1 MVWVNHY
8 KIGSFAI
15 LSSPHFGS
23 RLIATLRAPFRV
35 RRNKLPDAS
44 GKHAQLSCHMVGVSD
59 SLRPQ
64 PGRRETRENSTLGV
78 KRITAGRFSQFFRG
92 VEPSR
97 SEELLHA
104 ARVLLWVRWLGLIA
118 ALMEIHYRVDHGCL
132 SHVLNTF
139 YCLGFLAI
147 NGYVQWLIHR
157 RRTVR
162 PSWLLGLS
170 ALDLVMITFSTS
182 LSGGFNSPYF
192 ALYYFAV
199 AVFAY
204 VFTSPRLVL
213 PWTTLVVVIY
223 SALSFAVE
231 PGLDIAGKD
240 ERSLFYRVVALYAVS
255 AAVGI
260 IAGLE
265 RASGRKG
272 LERERELQRQRIE
285 LSQSIHDTTA
295 QWAYMIGLGV
305 EQAMELVD
313 ESQETLKARL
323 RLVAELSRS
332 AMWDLRHPIDGG
344 QIFRGEELGEVLEAH
359 AGTFTVITSVPAEL
373 VQHGREPPLS
383 TIARSLL
390 FSITHNALTDV
401 IRHAEARRVVI
412 VLDCTGDELRLSV
425 SDDGGGLPDDYET
438 RGHGFRNMRADA
450 GRMGGVLEVES
461 KGKGGGTIVTCV
473 VPYRNLRGGE

>member
-1 MVWVNHY
+1 MVCDRNPAA
-8 KIGSFAI
+8 GDT
-15 LSSPHFGS
+15 LESPVPSVMH
-23 RLIATLRAPFRV
+23 IAE
-35 RRNKLPDAS
+35 RRFL
-44 GKHAQLSCHMVGVSD
+44 
-59 SLRPQ
+59 
-64 PGRRETRENSTLGV
+64 
-78 KRITAGRFSQFFRG
+78 QFFRG
-92 VEPSR
+92 AERTGP
-97 SEELLHA
+97 EELLHA
-104 ARVLLWVRWLGLIA
+104 ARVLLWVRWFGLTA
-118 ALMEIHYRVDHGCL
+118 AFVEIHYRVDYGSL
-132 SHVLNTF
+132 SHILNTF
-139 YCLGFLAI
+139 YCLGFLGA
-147 NGYVQWLIHR
+147 NGYVQYLIWRRGTVKPVWLF
-157 RRTVR
+157 V
-162 PSWLLGLS
+162 LS
-170 ALDLVMITFSTS
+170 VLDLAAISFSTS

-192 ALYYFAV
+192 AMYYFAV

-223 SALSFAVE
+223 SVLSVMVE

-255 AAVGI
+255 AAVSI

-265 RASGRKG
+265 RESRRKG

-373 VQHGREPPLS
+373 VQQGREPPMS
-383 TIARSLL
+383 TITRSLL
-390 FSITHNALTDV
+390 FSMAHNALTNV
-401 IRHAEARRVVI
+401 IRHADASGVVI
-412 VLDCTGDELRLSV
+412 SLECDEAELRLSV
-425 SDDGGGLPDDYET
+425 SDDGIGLPLDYET

-450 GRMGGVLEVES
+450 ERMGGRLEVES
-461 KGKGGGTIVTCV
+461 DCDGGGTTVTCV
-473 VPYRNLRGGE
+473 VPYRNLGGGE

>member
-1 MVWVNHY
+1 MVCDRNPAA
-8 KIGSFAI
+8 GDT
-15 LSSPHFGS
+15 LESPVPSVMH
-23 RLIATLRAPFRV
+23 IAE
-35 RRNKLPDAS
+35 RRFL
-44 GKHAQLSCHMVGVSD
+44 
-59 SLRPQ
+59 
-64 PGRRETRENSTLGV
+64 
-78 KRITAGRFSQFFRG
+78 QFFRG
-92 VEPSR
+92 AERTGP
-97 SEELLHA
+97 EELLHA
-104 ARVLLWVRWLGLIA
+104 ARVLLWVRWFGLTA
-118 ALMEIHYRVDHGCL
+118 AFVEIHYRVDYGSL
-132 SHVLNTF
+132 SHILNTF
-139 YCLGFLAI
+139 YCLGFLGA
-147 NGYVQWLIHR
+147 NGYVQYLIWRRGTVKPVWLF
-157 RRTVR
+157 V
-162 PSWLLGLS
+162 LS
-170 ALDLVMITFSTS
+170 VLDLAAISFSTS

-192 ALYYFAV
+192 AMYYFAV

-223 SALSFAVE
+223 SVLSVMVE

-255 AAVGI
+255 AAVSI

-265 RASGRKG
+265 RESRRKG

-373 VQHGREPPLS
+373 VQQGREPPMS
-383 TIARSLL
+383 TITRSLL
-390 FSITHNALTDV
+390 FSMAHNALTNV
-401 IRHAEARRVVI
+401 IRHADASGVVI
-412 VLDCTGDELRLSV
+412 SLECDEAELRLSV
-425 SDDGGGLPDDYET
+425 SDDGIGLPLDYET

-450 GRMGGVLEVES
+450 ERMGGRLEVES
-461 KGKGGGTIVTCV
+461 DCDGGGTTVTCV

>member
-1 MVWVNHY
+1 MLNV
-8 KIGSFAI
+8 I
-15 LSSPHFGS
+15 
-23 RLIATLRAPFRV
+23 RIAT
-35 RRNKLPDAS
+35 
-44 GKHAQLSCHMVGVSD
+44 
-59 SLRPQ
+59 
-64 PGRRETRENSTLGV
+64 
-78 KRITAGRFSQFFRG
+78 KRLSQFFQG
-92 VEPSR
+92 VVRTSP
-97 SEELLHA
+97 EELVHA
-104 ARVLLWVRWLGLIA
+104 ARVLLWVRWFGLTA
-118 ALMEIHYRVDHGCL
+118 AFVEIHYRVDYGSL
-132 SHVLNTF
+132 SHILNTF
-139 YCLGFLAI
+139 YCLGFLGA
-147 NGYVQWLIHR
+147 NGYVQYLIWRRGTVKPVWLF
-157 RRTVR
+157 V
-162 PSWLLGLS
+162 LS
-170 ALDLVMITFSTS
+170 VLDLAAISFSTS

-223 SALSFAVE
+223 SVLSVMVE

-255 AAVGI
+255 AAVSI
-260 IAGLE
+260 ISGLE
-265 RASGRKG
+265 RASRRRG

-359 AGTFTVITSVPAEL
+359 VGTFTVITSVPAEL
-373 VQHGREPPLS
+373 VQQGREPPMS
-383 TIARSLL
+383 TITRSLL
-390 FSITHNALTDV
+390 FSMAHNALTNV
-401 IRHAEARRVVI
+401 IRHADASGVVI
-412 VLDCTGDELRLSV
+412 SLECDEAELRLSV
-425 SDDGGGLPDDYET
+425 SDDGIGLPEDYET

-450 GRMGGVLEVES
+450 ERMGGRLEVES
-461 KGKGGGTIVTCV
+461 DCDGGGTTVTCV
-473 VPYRNLRGGE
+473 VPYRNLGGGE

>member
-1 MVWVNHY
+1 MLNV
-8 KIGSFAI
+8 I
-15 LSSPHFGS
+15 
-23 RLIATLRAPFRV
+23 RIATKRLSRFFQGVV
-35 RRNKLPDAS
+35 RTSP
-44 GKHAQLSCHMVGVSD
+44 
-59 SLRPQ
+59 
-64 PGRRETRENSTLGV
+64 
-78 KRITAGRFSQFFRG
+78 
-92 VEPSR
+92 
-97 SEELLHA
+97 EELVHA
-104 ARVLLWVRWLGLIA
+104 ARVLLWVRWFGLTA
-118 ALMEIHYRVDHGCL
+118 AFVEIHYRIDYGSL
-132 SHVLNTF
+132 SHILNTF
-139 YCLGFLAI
+139 YCLGFLGA
-147 NGYVQWLIHR
+147 NGYVQYLIWRRGTVKPVWLF
-157 RRTVR
+157 V
-162 PSWLLGLS
+162 LS
-170 ALDLVMITFSTS
+170 VLDLAAISFSTS

-223 SALSFAVE
+223 SVLSVMVE

-255 AAVGI
+255 AAVSI
-260 IAGLE
+260 ISGLE
-265 RASGRKG
+265 RASRRRG

-373 VQHGREPPLS
+373 VQQGREPPMS

-390 FSITHNALTDV
+390 FSMAHNALTNV
-401 IRHAEARRVVI
+401 IRHADASGVVI
-412 VLDCTGDELRLSV
+412 SLECDEAELRLSV
-425 SDDGGGLPDDYET
+425 SDDGIGLPEDYET

-450 GRMGGVLEVES
+450 ERMGGRLEVES
-461 KGKGGGTIVTCV
+461 DCDGGGTTVTCV
-473 VPYRNLRGGE
+473 VPYRNLGGGE